1 MYQHTFLDFDA
12 AHNEESKTSL
22 ANQPSEL
29 WLTDS
34 VRRRLCLE
42 EARTGICSSERL
54 DSDKIRQGQVRGLP
68 QIY

>member
-1 MYQHTFLDFDA
+1 MYQHTFLDIDA
-12 AHNEESKTSL
+12 AHNEESKKSI
-22 ANQPSEL
+22 AYQPSEL

-42 EARTGICSSERL
+42 EARAGICSSERI
-54 DSDKIRQGQVRGLP
+54 DSDKIRRGQGRGLP